1 LEQLSAVL
9 EKRSPQPKLH
19 SLQIA
24 DPAPRKIFS
33 NQSQEGFG
41 FPEPLGLDLLGL
53 EFFLP
58 PSAIWVI

>member
-1 LEQLSAVL
+1 LSAIFQ
-9 EKRSPQPKLH
+9 KRSAQPKLH
-19 SLQIA
+19 GLQIA
-24 DPAPRKIFS
+24 NPAPRKIFS

-58 PSAIWVI
+58 PSASWVI